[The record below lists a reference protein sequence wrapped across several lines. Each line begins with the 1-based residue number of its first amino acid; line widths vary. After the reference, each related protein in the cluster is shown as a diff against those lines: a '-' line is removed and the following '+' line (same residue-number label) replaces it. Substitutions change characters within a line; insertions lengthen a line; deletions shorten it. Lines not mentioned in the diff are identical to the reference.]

1 MRSIAALLCMWLV
14 LSCCSWAHAG
24 APTDQLK
31 AAVDQ
36 MILILEDPALK
47 PDSKTEERRAAI
59 RREADRIFDFEET
72 SKRAL
77 GPHWQKLGTK
87 DRQEFV
93 TVFTE
98 LLERSYIS
106 KIERYSGE
114 KTLYTSVAVDGDLA
128 TVKTR
133 FITKSGKDIPVDY
146 RMHRRGDRWLVYDV
160 VAEGISLVGNYWT
173 QFNKILQ
180 TASYEDLVAR
190 LKGKQIDVGTPAS
203 RSRRSRGPEA
213 DEDSR

>member
-1 MRSIAALLCMWLV
+1 MLPLQPMRTLAAFVSTCLV
-14 LSCCSWAHAG
+14 LSCGSSAHAG
-24 APTDQLK
+24 APTDQTK
-31 AAVDQ
+31 TAVDQ
-36 MILILEDPALK
+36 IVLILEDPALK
-47 PDSKTEERRAAI
+47 PEAKTDERRAAL
-59 RREADRIFDFEET
+59 RREADKIFDFEET

-77 GPHWQKLGTK
+77 GPHWQRLSPR

-93 TVFTE
+93 SLFTD

-114 KTLYTSVAVDGDLA
+114 KTVYTGDAIDGELA

-133 FITKSGKDIPVDY
+133 FITKSGRDIPVDY
-146 RMHRRGDRWLVYDV
+146 RMHRKNDRWVVYDV
-160 VAEGISLVGNYWT
+160 VAEGISLVGNYRT

-190 LKGKQIDVGTPAS
+190 LKGKQIDVGTPGEPKPKEP
-203 RSRRSRGPEA
+203 RS
-213 DEDSR
+213 